1 MQWLFSKCILLTK
14 QNKAVFLRR
23 DILILTRS
31 TSNEQIYASLDDV
44 ESADKDDID
53 NLLNDSDSEFIAE
66 EEIKQAATT

>member
-1 MQWLFSKCILLTK
+1 MIFVLSSGSMLTK

-23 DILILTRS
+23 DILILTRN

-53 NLLNDSDSEFIAE
+53 NLLIGHFLNY
-66 EEIKQAATT
+66 TRG

>member
-23 DILILTRS
+23 DILILTRN
-31 TSNEQIYASLDDV
+31 TSNEQIYDSLDDV

-53 NLLNDSDSEFIAE
+53 S
-66 EEIKQAATT
+66 

>member
-23 DILILTRS
+23 DILILTRN

-53 NLLNDSDSEFIAE
+53 NLLIGHFLNY
-66 EEIKQAATT
+66 TRG